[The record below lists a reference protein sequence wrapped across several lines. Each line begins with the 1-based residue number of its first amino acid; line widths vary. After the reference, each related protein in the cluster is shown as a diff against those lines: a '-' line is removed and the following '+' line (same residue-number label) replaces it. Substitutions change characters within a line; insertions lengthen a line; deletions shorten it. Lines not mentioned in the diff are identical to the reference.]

1 MKRTIYYN
9 SISINQISICSTR
22 KGKVK
27 EKEETSETENFRVDY
42 TSDRSNDHK
51 TDNIHSSSSYTA
63 LEIYHACLI
72 NGEELNSVVL

>member
-9 SISINQISICSTR
+9 SISINQILICSTQ

-27 EKEETSETENFRVDY
+27 EKVETSETENFRVD
-42 TSDRSNDHK
+42 RSNDRK
-51 TDNIHSSSSYTA
+51 TDNIHSSSSYTD